1 MPFVPMSQPALLRS
15 NYALLGFD
23 LLQAIETYGEY
34 VEVAAGTALVREGQF
49 VKVVPLVLHGTVK
62 VVNRVMKRP
71 EQEGKIKQADGK
83 TAILYIGDSSHQ
95 FEAYKAATFTL

>member
-1 MPFVPMSQPALLRS
+1 M
-15 NYALLGFD
+15 
-23 LLQAIETYGEY
+23 QAIETQPVY
-34 VEVAAGTALVREGQF
+34 VEVAAGTALVREVQY
-49 VKVVPLVLHGTVK
+49 VKVVPLELHGSVN
-62 VVNRVMKRP
+62 VVTRVMKRM